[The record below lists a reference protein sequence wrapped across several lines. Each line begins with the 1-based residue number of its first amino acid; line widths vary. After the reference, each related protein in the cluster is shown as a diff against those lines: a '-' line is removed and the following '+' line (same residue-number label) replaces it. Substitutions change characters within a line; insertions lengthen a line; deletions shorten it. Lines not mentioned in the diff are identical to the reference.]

1 MKYHGNCLKIIFVF
15 CLLLLTLPSDVKA
28 DQLSDVSF
36 PADSSRIL
44 SRYKNKIIVWETRTG
59 KLLRTFETETS
70 AFKYAAFLPDGKT
83 VFSVNDKAEMIWL
96 DIETGGSKNKTPGK
110 AVFPY
115 TISADGKTIAH
126 SLILKSNNEEII
138 EFYDAVNGAVKGS
151 FRYPSSVYVCLVFST
166 DDEKLLAVGD
176 DNLSVISLKTGKIE
190 KSFAHQMPFLHC
202 AASTRGDSV
211 LVASPIGSG
220 ENSLQIYSLRNNQ
233 KYLGLDKEYS
243 GQISDI
249 GAVGYSTNNPD
260 LAFAAG
266 KNRQTGSKSVRG
278 LFILWNTTSGK
289 IKQSITTVTPLASAA
304 LSADGKSVLV
314 QEVKGIMTLFDLETG
329 AVIRKYSEVLIL
341 S

>member
-1 MKYHGNCLKIIFVF
+1 MKHYKKMKLFFVIF
-15 CLLLLTLPSDVKA
+15 CLLFLTTADDVKA

-36 PADSSRIL
+36 SADGGKIL
-44 SRYKNKIIVWETRTG
+44 SRYRNKISVWETQTG
-59 KLLRTFETETS
+59 KLLQTFETEAR

-83 VFSVNDKAEMIWL
+83 IFSVNDKAEMIWL

-249 GAVGYSTNNPD
+249 GAVGYSTKNPD

-266 KNRQTGSKSVRG
+266 KNRQIGNESVRG
-278 LFILWNTTSGK
+278 LFILWNTNSGK
-289 IKQSITTVTPLASAA
+289 IKQSITTVNSLASAA
-304 LSADGKSVLV
+304 LCADGKSVLV
-314 QEVKGIMTLFDLETG
+314 QEVNGNMTLFDLGTG
-329 AVIRKYSEVLIL
+329 AVIRKYPEVSNL